1 MSKYVI
7 EVTATAYLEVNAG
20 TEDFAMDLVKNN
32 TDFFCEP
39 NEPLVTLND
48 ITVDYEIDYSASE
61 IEEDD

>member
-7 EVTATAYLEVNAG
+7 QITAVIDVEVEAP

-32 TDFFCEP
+32 TDFCILP
-39 NEPLVTLND
+39 GEPLIFVND
-48 ITVDYEIDYSASE
+48 MTIDYEIDFSASE